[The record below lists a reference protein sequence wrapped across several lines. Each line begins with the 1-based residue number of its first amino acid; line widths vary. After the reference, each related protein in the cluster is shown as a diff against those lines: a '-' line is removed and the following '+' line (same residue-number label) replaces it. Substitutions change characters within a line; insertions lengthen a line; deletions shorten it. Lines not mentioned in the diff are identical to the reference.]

1 MDFKPLNMDIW
12 LINDGWLMVIGSYRM
27 MIHELVI
34 PFWTNQQNGIISGL
48 RTLNI
53 LNQVLNLYMTPRPFH
68 CRNPGVPVTFSLKQP
83 RGSAGGLLMR
93 WRVVASHGQ
102 NSWLAKLYV
111 VKFSAV
117 CSTHFRYKASFAN
130 VVMGPPILFQMVT
143 CAALCCRRRWWW

>member
-1 MDFKPLNMDIW
+1 MVDKWWLVDGYRELPDDDPWTRNPVLNQPAEW
-12 LINDGWLMVIGSYRM
+12 NHFRSW
-27 MIHELVI
+27 
-34 PFWTNQQNGIISGL
+34 
-48 RTLNI
+48 TLNI
-53 LNQVLNLYMTPRPFH
+53 LNQVLNLCMTPRPFH

>member
-1 MDFKPLNMDIW
+1 MVDKWWLVDGYRELPDDDPWTRNPVLNQPAEW
-12 LINDGWLMVIGSYRM
+12 NHFRSW
-27 MIHELVI
+27 
-34 PFWTNQQNGIISGL
+34 
-48 RTLNI
+48 TLNI